1 MLRQRTIHEIVRA
14 TGIGL
19 HSGTRVV
26 LSLRPA
32 PPDTGIVFR
41 RIDCDPP
48 VDLPAN
54 ALSIGDTRM
63 ASTLQVGDRP
73 GFHDR
78 APDVG
83 MRRTGHRQPA
93 MST

>member
-1 MLRQRTIHEIVRA
+1 MLRQRTIREVVRA

-32 PPDTGIVFR
+32 PPDTGIVFS

-54 ALSIGDTRM
+54 AMTVGDTRL
-63 ASTLQVGDRP
+63 A
-73 GFHDR
+73 
-78 APDVG
+78 
-83 MRRTGHRQPA
+83 
-93 MST
+93 